1 MGIYFIYLMRIN
13 EHKIW
18 HLHLVLCYFVK
29 TNFLYSHYILFEK
42 VQDEWS
48 CTICRKDI
56 HFLIN
61 HTNENRDYF
70 RSFIPIIFWSFVAP
84 GAKENDANWEKEK
97 ENDEVEWMRPWN
109 SISVFCTRHA
119 EIISW
124 NVWIEITSTFFS
136 FIYLGMFWE
145 QHIQLWMKQKEK
157 IPFQHFYI
165 FW

>member
-1 MGIYFIYLMRIN
+1 MSI
-13 EHKIW
+13 KSDT
-18 HLHLVLCYFVK
+18 C
-29 TNFLYSHYILFEK
+29 ILFYVTLWKQISFIVSIFYSKK

-109 SISVFCTRHA
+109 SISIFCTRHA

-136 FIYLGMFWE
+136 FIYLEMFGE
-145 QHIQLWMKQKEK
+145 QHIQLSRGRKKK